1 MPTVAAALGNAEFSD
16 DNGVNVI
23 LSATACFL
31 FVAVIFLC
39 AGKNKKEDEE
49 NKGAVF
55 KKDQLQD
62 AFEQKK
68 ETDDQSEDKENKERR
83 YTINGTEVKN
93 DHEEPKDDEKSDD
106 NGEATIE
113 EGEESTENK
122 DTDDKEEEK
131 EAKSVDDTEEPKDG
145 MEKESEETAEAKEA
159 ENDDDS
165 KKGGDEDGDS
175 EDEPGGFGFEDEDDD
190 EGGEK
195 DESKNDQDQEEDD
208 KEPEGDSSDAQP
220 KEAVMNESWF
230 YDEDENGWIES
241 YTKLKEEEKPGSFLV
256 KALGKTDGVSEFLL
270 VVITEEGK
278 DVQYNIC
285 KTPEAGCRFVERSQ
299 SFSENVTENE
309 NTDEATE
316 GMTLVELITAH
327 SEDVK
332 PPLKIQLVLPSSDS
346 DETAEIKPKKPA
358 MFSLAQLQGK
368 SIAQELMMKIK
379 PKAPPESEKITEEE
393 DKETEKATSVE
404 QENKTE
410 NSVAAAESPL
420 VQRRPKTKNA
430 ADMQRKRMSMNIA
443 TELKGMKTNKEHDKP
458 ALNKLGVS
466 EKEG

>member
-1 MPTVAAALGNAEFSD
+1 MPTVAAALGNAESSD

-55 KKDQLQD
+55 KKDQLQVVLNVSCLWFWRTVLQD

-83 YTINGTEVKN
+83 YTINGTYVQFFYSSCSADTKFLIVAWPILFYIFIALPCREVKN

-113 EGEESTENK
+113 EGEVVQYWHKYQTICVSVILLQESTENK

-195 DESKNDQDQEEDD
+195 DGIK
-208 KEPEGDSSDAQP
+208 
-220 KEAVMNESWF
+220 
-230 YDEDENGWIES
+230 S
-241 YTKLKEEEKPGSFLV
+241 YTI
-256 KALGKTDGVSEFLL
+256 LL
-270 VVITEEGK
+270 
-278 DVQYNIC
+278 QY
-285 KTPEAGCRFVERSQ
+285 
-299 SFSENVTENE
+299 
-309 NTDEATE
+309 
-316 GMTLVELITAH
+316 
-327 SEDVK
+327 
-332 PPLKIQLVLPSSDS
+332 
-346 DETAEIKPKKPA
+346 
-358 MFSLAQLQGK
+358 LQ
-368 SIAQELMMKIK
+368 II
-379 PKAPPESEKITEEE
+379 I
-393 DKETEKATSVE
+393 
-404 QENKTE
+404 
-410 NSVAAAESPL
+410 
-420 VQRRPKTKNA
+420 
-430 ADMQRKRMSMNIA
+430 
-443 TELKGMKTNKEHDKP
+443 
-458 ALNKLGVS
+458 
-466 EKEG
+466 